1 MMARATLIRI
11 GLLSTALALTGCGTV
26 GSVSDSVGGFFAHHD
41 PNADSLN
48 AGAVPRQMAG
58 KLPKNA
64 SEKPIVLPVAS
75 QDINCPEVDIADGGA
90 SLRVGGPENASVR
103 YQFNIGDTARQCDPA
118 GPGQAAVK
126 IGVAGDVV
134 IGPGGRGRD
143 LQRASEDHGDAPG
156 RQLDGLFPDIPGG
169 GDDGRGQGGGISHC
183 DRSDQS
189 ADVHPSA
196 RGRLYDH
203 RRLRGRDRGADWAH
217 DQEEEE
223 DGGLGQTLA
232 SLGARAQ
239 SYARQRFQWLKR
251 AFAQLCK
258 RRRIAISESDS
269 SDFKRL
275 RRHFRSLRRAA
286 SSP

>member
-58 KLPKNA
+58 KLPTNPK
-64 SEKPIVLPVAS
+64 EKPIVLPVAS

-134 IGPGGRGRD
+134 IGPAGAAGTFSAPVKITVTRQGDNSTVFSQTYRAEATTD
-143 LQRASEDHGDAPG
+143 GVRAGPFRIVTDPINLPMSTLQ
-156 RQLDGLFPDIPGG
+156 L
-169 GDDGRGQGGGISHC
+169 
-183 DRSDQS
+183 
-189 ADVHPSA
+189 ADVYTITV
-196 RGRLYDH
+196 GF
-203 RRLRGRDRGADWAH
+203 
-217 DQEEEE
+217 E
-223 DGGLGQTLA
+223 GGTAVRTGHTT
-232 SLGARAQ
+232 R
-239 SYARQRFQWLKR
+239 K
-251 AFAQLCK
+251 K
-258 RRRIAISESDS
+258 RRTAG
-269 SDFKRL
+269 
-275 RRHFRSLRRAA
+275 
-286 SSP
+286 